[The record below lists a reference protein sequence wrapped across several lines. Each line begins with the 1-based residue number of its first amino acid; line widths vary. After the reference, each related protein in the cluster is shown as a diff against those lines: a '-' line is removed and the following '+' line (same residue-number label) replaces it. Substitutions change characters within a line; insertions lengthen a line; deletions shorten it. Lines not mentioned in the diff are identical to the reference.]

1 MPSATSEGSEE
12 NPIEKLV
19 TSVYP
24 PFALLAGMQ
33 LDLFALLKD
42 KPMNAEQIA
51 ATIDVS
57 STKLK
62 ALLYALVVG
71 GFLHMDRESFSNTD
85 AANRFLVKGSPSFVG
100 DIHEILS
107 TMWSAALKT
116 AESIR
121 TGSPQAKLNYSD
133 MSQDDLLQFFRG
145 EHPYAVEYGRDLV
158 KRYDFSSY
166 STLLDVG
173 GGSGGLAI
181 AVTEACPHIQAT
193 VVDLPKIT
201 PVTQIYIDEAG
212 AGNRVKVIT
221 ADVIRDPLPGSY
233 DAAVMSAF
241 IQVLSPDDA
250 LRAIKNVSEVMNAGG
265 KIYIKGY
272 GIIDN
277 SRTSPQKLVGFNLVY
292 INVYDEGQA
301 YTEQEHKDWL
311 EEAGFGNFR
320 RTILDDGSS
329 IITAQKI
336 K

>member
-1 MPSATSEGSEE
+1 MASATLERPDE
-12 NPIEKLV
+12 NPIEKIA

-33 LDLFALLKD
+33 LDLFTALKER
-42 KPMNAEQIA
+42 PMNAEQIA
-51 ATIDVS
+51 AKIGVG

-62 ALLYALVVG
+62 ALLYALVVS
-71 GFLHMDRESFSNTD
+71 GFLNVEGEFFSNTD
-85 AANRFLVKGSPSFVG
+85 AANRFLVKGSPSCVG
-100 DIHEILS
+100 DIHELLS
-107 TMWSAALKT
+107 TMWDAALKT

-121 TGSPQAKLNYSD
+121 TGVPQAKLNYSD
-133 MSQDDLLQFFRG
+133 MSQDELRRFFLG

-166 STLLDVG
+166 TTLLDVG

-193 VVDLPKIT
+193 VIDLPKIT
-201 PVTQIYIDEAG
+201 PVTQNYIDEAG
-212 AGNRVKVIT
+212 AGNRVKVVT
-221 ADVIRDPLPGSY
+221 ADVVRDPLSGSY

-250 LRAIKNVSEVMNAGG
+250 CCAIKNVSKVMNPGG
-265 KIYIKGY
+265 EIYIRGY
-272 GIIDN
+272 GIIDD
-277 SRTSPQKLVGFNLVY
+277 SRTSPQKLVGFNLVF

-311 EEAGFGNFR
+311 EEAGFSNFR
-320 RTILDDGSS
+320 RAILDDGSS
-329 IITAQKI
+329 IITARKI

>member
-1 MPSATSEGSEE
+1 MVSSKLKKAEE
-12 NPIEKLV
+12 NPIEKMA

-33 LDLFALLKD
+33 LDLFSPLKD
-42 KPMNAEQIA
+42 EPMSAEQIA
-51 ATIDVS
+51 ANLGVAS
-57 STKLK
+57 AKLK
-62 ALLYALVVG
+62 PLLYALVVAG
-71 GFLHMDRESFSNTD
+71 YLTVDSEVFSNTD
-85 AANRFLVKGSPSFVG
+85 AANRYLVKSSPSCVG
-100 DIHEILS
+100 DIHALLS

-121 TGSPQAKLNYSD
+121 TGTPQAKLNYLE
-133 MSQDDLLQFFRG
+133 MSTDDLRQFFRG
-145 EHPYAVEYGRDLV
+145 EHPYAVDYGRDLV
-158 KRYDFSSY
+158 ARYDFSKY
-166 STLLDVG
+166 KTLLDVG

-201 PVTQIYIDEAG
+201 PVTQYYIDEDG
-212 AGNRVKVIT
+212 AGNKVKVVT
-221 ADVIRDPLPGSY
+221 ADVVRDPLSGSY

-241 IQVLSPDDA
+241 IQVLSRGDA
-250 LRAIKNVSEVMNAGG
+250 RSAIQNVSKVMNPGG
-265 KIYIKGY
+265 EIYIRGY

-277 SRTSPQKLVGFNLVY
+277 SRISPQKLVGFNLVY

-311 EEAGFGNFR
+311 EEADFGDFR
-320 RTILDDGSS
+320 RNILDDGSS
-329 IITAQKI
+329 IITARKI

>member
-71 GFLHMDRESFSNTD
+71 GFLYMDRESFRNTD

>member
-1 MPSATSEGSEE
+1 MVSATFEKPEKD
-12 NPIEKLV
+12 PIEKIA

-33 LDLFALLKD
+33 LDLFTPLKD
-42 KPMNAEQIA
+42 GPMSAEQIA
-51 ATIDVS
+51 TTISVGS
-57 STKLK
+57 AKLK
-62 ALLYALVVG
+62 VLLYALVVS
-71 GFLHMDRESFSNTD
+71 GFLNVEGEFFSNTD
-85 AANRFLVKGSPSFVG
+85 AANRFLVKGSPSCVV
-100 DIHEILS
+100 DIHELLS
-107 TMWSAALKT
+107 TMWIAGLKT

-121 TGSPQAKLNYSD
+121 TGLPQAKINYSD
-133 MSQDDLLQFFRG
+133 MSQDELRQFFRG

-158 KRYDFSSY
+158 ERYDFSTY

-193 VVDLPKIT
+193 VVDVPKVT
-201 PVTQIYIDEAG
+201 PVTQHYIDEAG
-212 AGNRVKVIT
+212 AGNRVKVVT
-221 ADVIRDPLPGSY
+221 ADVVRDSLPGSY
-233 DAAVMSAF
+233 DAAVMAAF
-241 IQVLSPDDA
+241 IQVLSPVNA
-250 LRAIKNVSEVMNAGG
+250 RCAIKNISKVMNPGG
-265 KIYIKGY
+265 EIYIRGY

-311 EEAGFGNFR
+311 EEAGFSSFR
-320 RTILDDGSS
+320 RTILADGSS
-329 IITAQKI
+329 IIKARKI

>member
-1 MPSATSEGSEE
+1 
-12 NPIEKLV
+12 
-19 TSVYP
+19 
-24 PFALLAGMQ
+24 
-33 LDLFALLKD
+33 
-42 KPMNAEQIA
+42 
-51 ATIDVS
+51 
-57 STKLK
+57 
-62 ALLYALVVG
+62 
-71 GFLHMDRESFSNTD
+71 
-85 AANRFLVKGSPSFVG
+85 
-100 DIHEILS
+100 
-107 TMWSAALKT
+107 MWSAALKT

-121 TGSPQAKLNYSD
+121 TGSPQAKLSYSD

-250 LRAIKNVSEVMNAGG
+250 LCAIKNVSEVMNAGG

-277 SRTSPQKLVGFNLVY
+277 SRISPQKLVGFNLVY

>member
-1 MPSATSEGSEE
+1 MSSATSEGSEE

-42 KPMNAEQIA
+42 EPMNAEQIA
-51 ATIDVS
+51 ATIGVS

-62 ALLYALVVG
+62 ALLYALVVA
-71 GFLHMDRESFSNTD
+71 GFLYMDRESFSNTD

-107 TMWSAALKT
+107 TMWSAVLKT

-221 ADVIRDPLPGSY
+221 ADVIRDSLPGSY

-250 LRAIKNVSEVMNAGG
+250 LCAIKNVSEVMNAGG

-277 SRTSPQKLVGFNLVY
+277 SRISPQKLVGFNLVY

>member
-71 GFLHMDRESFSNTD
+71 GFLYMDRESFRNTD

-277 SRTSPQKLVGFNLVY
+277 SRISPQKLVGFNLVY